1 MAADSHCL
9 LLVLLEGI
17 LKVYHALLADLD
29 ESTPRIV
36 EIGND
41 RDDGSEQDGQD
52 DHREGET
59 P

>member
-17 LKVYHALLADLD
+17 LRSSCSVV
-29 ESTPRIV
+29 PRIV
-36 EIGND
+36 EIGD